1 MSEAGEGR
9 RRRRVGGEWW
19 DLYGVRCTEG
29 EWGVTHGVDHA
40 FLSEEAVQ
48 RVTEGGE
55 ERWVQGPVAELRLP
69 HALQQ
74 VWVTREVY
82 VCPV

>member
-1 MSEAGEGR
+1 MNEGGKGR
-9 RRRRVGGEWW
+9 RWVGGQWW
-19 DLYGVRCTEG
+19 DLYGMRCPEG
-29 EWGVTHGVDHA
+29 EWGVIPRGDHA

-48 RVTEGGE
+48 RVTEGSE

-74 VWVTREVY
+74 VSMTREVY
-82 VCPV
+82 VGPV